1 MKVKKAFAYFIS
13 FFALS
18 LMFSA
23 CYYLSYRNALKD
35 FNESAVERN
44 QELIASLE
52 KNGLLYLKGNEK
64 TGDTNTNSQVLDNY
78 ETVGNTTNDMIDDT
92 SLAVDT
98 VNEVTIVPSTEYIL
112 QTYDIKT
119 GAMKEEALP
128 IPSYLVGLD
137 RDEVIEYLYVY
148 MQDLPWSEFEK
159 GLLSFELMG
168 FSKENVILRKTYNID
183 MVEYKYFLK
192 TQNGTIVVFYG
203 DQKTVFEYTGVSV
216 DGLTQFEQKQL
227 EDGIFVKDINEVYAL
242 LENYSS

>member
-1 MKVKKAFAYFIS
+1 
-13 FFALS
+13 
-18 LMFSA
+18 MFSA

-52 KNGLLYLKGNEK
+52 KNGLLYLNTNEN
-64 TGDTNTNSQVLDNY
+64 TEDTNTNSEVLDHY
-78 ETVGNTTNDMIDDT
+78 ETAENNTTNELIEDT

-98 VNEVTIVPSTEYIL
+98 VNEDTIVPNTEYIL

-119 GAMKEEALP
+119 GAMKEETLP
-128 IPSYLVGLD
+128 IPSYLVGLS
-137 RDEVIEYLYVY
+137 RNEVIEYLYVY

-159 GLLSFELMG
+159 GLLSFELMN
-168 FSKENVILRKTYNID
+168 FSEDNVILRKTYNID

-192 TQNGTIVVFYG
+192 TQNGTIVVYYG

-216 DGLTQFEQKQL
+216 EGLTQFEKQQL
-227 EDGIFVKDINEVYAL
+227 DEGIFVKDINEVYAL